1 MMMTPF
7 SLTLQ
12 KLASWS
18 IKPYSLLFVVVV
30 SLHVY
35 VVKGKNTWCCIKTN
49 FDLPLNPNPTPKLG
63 LGLFSDSGLL
73 SREKRKSYP

>member
-7 SLTLQ
+7 ALTLQ

-18 IKPYSLLFVVVV
+18 IKRYSLLFVVVV

-35 VVKGKNTWCCIKTN
+35 VVKGKNTRCCIKTN